1 LTARAD
7 KAEPAYHAF
16 KWLTQKA
23 QPEWVQLSAIDLFK
37 LMRAK
42 GEWRTLRAMIAQDAD
57 LQDWMK
63 HYQGMMGVNGAA
75 PALGMVVQDVRLL
88 RATP

>member
-1 LTARAD
+1 
-7 KAEPAYHAF
+7 
-16 KWLTQKA
+16 
-23 QPEWVQLSAIDLFK
+23 
-37 LMRAK
+37 MRAK

-75 PALGMVVQDVRLL
+75 PALGMVQV
-88 RATP
+88 A